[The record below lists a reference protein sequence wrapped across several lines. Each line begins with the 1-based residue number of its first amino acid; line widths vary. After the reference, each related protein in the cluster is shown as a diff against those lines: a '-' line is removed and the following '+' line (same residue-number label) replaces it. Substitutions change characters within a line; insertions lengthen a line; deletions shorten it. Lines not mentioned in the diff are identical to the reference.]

1 MDVDTTRTRLLAI
14 GQKKTTI
21 AQLVS
26 VLQDSGAMPDTI
38 VVAAPASA
46 GAAIGEWLSLR
57 RPDRGKC
64 EPCRPQ

>member
-38 VVAAPASA
+38 VVAGGGGGGGGVPRPRDRRVALPSA
-46 GAAIGEWLSLR
+46 T
-57 RPDRGKC
+57 
-64 EPCRPQ
+64 